1 MKLHTRFLAAAAAA
15 GLAVAALAGCGSSG
29 SGGSSPSG
37 SQTSSGSETSGG
49 GSGGSASS
57 GGTITLGMVVP
68 LTGSSAAIGPYM
80 QNGAQLAINE
90 INDAG
95 GVLGKKL
102 KLEVQDGACDA
113 KSAATAANK
122 LVSDKVAVSVGGY
135 CSGATLPT
143 LPIFNGAGIPMIIP
157 AANSD
162 DLVNQKLP
170 LVFLINGSGTQQA
183 AAALKFMTKEG
194 VKNVALMDD
203 NTSYSKNIADLT
215 AQLLSQGT
223 PTLAGRQ
230 SVTPGESDY
239 SANVNAVISQ
249 HPDFVYWTGYYQEGG
264 LIIRQL
270 RQAGYTGDIMVA
282 DGSVDQKLIDIAGGS
297 NADGVFA
304 TMTQTPQT
312 IPGAKQWISDYKA
325 KFGSEPGPY
334 STQAYDA
341 VRVAAEAIKDAGST
355 DGTKVEKALE
365 GIDGFQLFSGPLKFT
380 PDHTLSEG
388 GFQILVVDGGKFK
401 LKDAMTQ

>member
-1 MKLHTRFLAAAAAA
+1 MTHPARRYRRF
-15 GLAVAALAGCGSSG
+15 AALAGLASAALLASGCSGGLLSGGDSSSG
-29 SGGSSPSG
+29 SGP
-37 SQTSSGSETSGG
+37 
-49 GSGGSASS
+49 
-57 GGTITLGMVVP
+57 IKLGMVAP
-68 LTGSSAAIGPYM
+68 MSGSSAAIGPYM
-80 QNGAQLAINE
+80 RNGAQLAIDE
-90 INDAG
+90 INDKG
-95 GVLGKKL
+95 GVNGRQLAL
-102 KLEVQDGACDA
+102 KVEDGACDP
-113 KSAATAANK
+113 KTATAAANK
-122 LVSDKVAVSVGGY
+122 LVTDDIAVSVGGY

-143 LPIFNGAGIPMIIP
+143 LPLFNKADVPMLIP
-157 AANSD
+157 AANSN
-162 DLVNQKLP
+162 DLVDQHLP
-170 LVFLINGSGTQQA
+170 NVFLINGTGTQQA
-183 AAALKFMTKEG
+183 DTA
-194 VKNVALMDD
+194 VAWMKKVGAKRVSLMDD

-223 PTLAGRQ
+223 PALAGRQ

-239 SANVNAVISQ
+239 SANVNAVVSQ

-312 IPGAKQWISDYKA
+312 IPGAEKWISDYKA

-341 VRVAAEAIKDAGST
+341 VRVAAEAIKNAGST
-355 DGTKVEKALE
+355 NGAKVEKALE

-388 GFQILVVDGGKFK
+388 GFQILVVDGGKFT